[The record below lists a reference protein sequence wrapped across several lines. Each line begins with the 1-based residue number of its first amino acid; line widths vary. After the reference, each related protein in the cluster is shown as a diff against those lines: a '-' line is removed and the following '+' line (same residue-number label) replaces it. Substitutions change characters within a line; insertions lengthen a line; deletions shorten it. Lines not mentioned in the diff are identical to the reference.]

1 MVGWVS
7 TKPTGALILNDGT
20 IFKGFGFGAAGKSSG
35 EVCFNTAISG
45 YQEIMTDPS
54 YCSQIITFTF
64 PHIGNVG
71 LNTKDSETY
80 TKPVI
85 SGAIFRSLVT
95 DPSSWRSEIDLD
107 SWLQDN
113 HVVGIYGIDT
123 RALTNIIR
131 NKGLINGT
139 IVHNKNGINEYET
152 YLQEAKI
159 FNGVNNQDLAKLVTC
174 EKEFLWNEKETN
186 IYNHDLKRKKINA
199 HVIVIDYGVKV
210 NILRSL
216 YSRFSKISVV
226 PCTSTYDDIISL
238 KPDGVFLSNG
248 PGDPSATGEY
258 AIPIIKKLF
267 KLNIPIFGIC
277 LGHQLLALSLGLETY
292 KMHQGHHGA
301 NHPIKNLSDSSV
313 NITSMNHGFAVRTDN
328 LPKNVRET
336 HVSLFDGSN
345 CGIEV
350 IDKPIFSVQHHPEAS
365 PGPNDSYYLFDKFLD
380 NIEKNQNAKKK

>member
-1 MVGWVS
+1 MIKWVS
-7 TKPTGALILNDGT
+7 TKPTGALVLNDGT
-20 IFKGFGFGAAGKSSG
+20 IFKGFGFGATGRSSG

-71 LNTKDSETY
+71 LNIKDNETHK
-80 TKPVI
+80 KPVI
-85 SGAIFRSLVT
+85 SGAIFRSLIT
-95 DPSSWRSEIDLD
+95 DPSNWRSEMDLD
-107 SWLQDN
+107 TWLQDN
-113 HVVGIYGIDT
+113 NLVGIYGIDT
-123 RALTNIIR
+123 RALTNLIR
-131 NKGLINGT
+131 KKGLINGT
-139 IVHNKNGINEYET
+139 IVHDKNGIIEYDT
-152 YLQEAKI
+152 YLKEAKL
-159 FNGVNNQDLAKLVTC
+159 FKGVNDQDLAKFVTC
-174 EKEFLWNEKETN
+174 EKKFLWNNKEAN
-186 IYNHDLKRKKINA
+186 IYNHDFKRKQIDA
-199 HVIVIDYGVKV
+199 HVVVIDYGVKN
-210 NILRSL
+210 NILRCL

-226 PCTSTYDDIISL
+226 PCTSTLDEITGL
-238 KPDGVFLSNG
+238 TPDGVFLSNG

-258 AIPIIKKLF
+258 AIPVIKKLIN
-267 KLNIPIFGIC
+267 LNIPIFGIC

-301 NHPIKNLSDSSV
+301 NHPVKNLSNSNV
-313 NITSMNHGFAVRTDN
+313 NITSMNHGFAVKTDN
-328 LPKNVRET
+328 LPKDIKET

-380 NIEKNQNAKKK
+380 NVEKNLNA